1 MSDPRS
7 RETCRTTAPTAEFGD
22 PRPLDDK
29 SGPERF
35 RQESER
41 WTVAGFEVPARR
53 STAIGMTQCG
63 SDTLPERHRTLATA
77 PEIDGKWGIRRSV
90 GRFFANT
97 RARCLVAL
105 LVLAVS
111 ATIVSPQPSTA
122 ADSASVIIYH
132 RFGEEKYRS
141 TNIRLE
147 QFEAHVSELSD
158 PRYNVLPLPHI
169 VDSLQNGKALP
180 DRSLAITI
188 DDAFLSVYTEAWPRL
203 RAAGLPFTLFV
214 ATQAVDVN
222 RPNYMSWD
230 QIRQLHRAGVTIGS
244 QTHTHLDM
252 PVASAEK
259 NRQELEA
266 SNRSF
271 LENLGVVPDI
281 IAYPFG
287 QYSLAVRTVVIDA
300 GFRAG
305 FGQHSGIVHSGSD
318 MFYLPRFAMNE
329 IFGDIERLRIVAN
342 ALPLRVRDFVP
353 VDPLI
358 SPAANPPAVGF
369 TVANEL
375 TRQLGRL
382 RCYGNSGGELTLELL
397 GPRVEIRFAAA
408 LPEGRSRINCTMPA
422 PNGRWRWFGKQFYL
436 PNP

>member
-1 MSDPRS
+1 M
-7 RETCRTTAPTAEFGD
+7 G
-22 PRPLDDK
+22 K
-29 SGPERF
+29 F
-35 RQESER
+35 R
-41 WTVAGFEVPARR
+41 AR
-53 STAIGMTQCG
+53 
-63 SDTLPERHRTLATA
+63 
-77 PEIDGKWGIRRSV
+77 
-90 GRFFANT
+90 T
-97 RARCLVAL
+97 RAAWLAAL
-105 LVLAVS
+105 LILA
-111 ATIVSPQPSTA
+111 AGAAAFSPQPSSA

-141 TNIRLE
+141 TNIRLD
-147 QFEAHVSELSD
+147 QFEAHIRELSD
-158 PRYNVLPLPHI
+158 PRYNVLPLPRI

-222 RPNYMSWD
+222 RPGYMSWD
-230 QIRQLHRAGVTIGS
+230 QIRELHRAGVTIGS

-259 NRQELEA
+259 NRQELEV
-266 SNRSF
+266 SNRRF
-271 LENLGVVPDI
+271 LDNLGAAPDI

-287 QYSLAVRTVVIDA
+287 QYSLAVRKVTMEA

-305 FGQHSGIVHSGSD
+305 FGQHSGILHSGSD

-342 ALPLRVRDFVP
+342 ALPLPVRDFVP
-353 VDPLI
+353 EDPLL
-358 SPAANPPAVGF
+358 SPAANPPALGF
-369 TVANEL
+369 TVADEL
-375 TRQLGRL
+375 TGQLGRL

-422 PNGRWRWFGKQFYL
+422 PDGRWRWFGKQFYL
-436 PNP
+436 PGS

>member
-1 MSDPRS
+1 MWRIRHSIGKFFTRI
-7 RETCRTTAPTAEFGD
+7 R
-22 PRPLDDK
+22 
-29 SGPERF
+29 
-35 RQESER
+35 
-41 WTVAGFEVPARR
+41 AGR
-53 STAIGMTQCG
+53 
-63 SDTLPERHRTLATA
+63 LA
-77 PEIDGKWGIRRSV
+77 
-90 GRFFANT
+90 
-97 RARCLVAL
+97 AL
-105 LVLAVS
+105 LVLLAGAMV
-111 ATIVSPQPSTA
+111 ISPQSTSA
-122 ADSASVIIYH
+122 ANSASVIIYH

-147 QFEAHVSELSD
+147 QFEAHIRELSE

-169 VDSLQNGKALP
+169 IDSLQNGKALP
-180 DRSLAITI
+180 DRTVAITI
-188 DDAFLSVYTEAWPRL
+188 DDAFLSVFTEAWPRL

-214 ATQAVDVN
+214 ATQAVDVD
-222 RPNYMSWD
+222 RQGYMTWD
-230 QIRQLHRAGVTIGS
+230 QIRILHRNGVTIGS

-259 NRQELEA
+259 NRQELEI

-271 LENLGVVPDI
+271 LKNLGVVPEI

-287 QYSLAVRTVVIDA
+287 QYSLAVRKVVIEA
-300 GFRAG
+300 GFRTG
-305 FGQHSGIVHSGSD
+305 FGQHSGILHSGSD

-353 VDPLI
+353 EDPLL
-358 SPAANPPAVGF
+358 SAAVNPPAVGF
-369 TVANEL
+369 TVVGEL

-382 RCYGNSGGELTLELL
+382 RCYGNSGGELALEFL

-436 PNP
+436 PKS

>member
-1 MSDPRS
+1 MQYGKPGGVS
-7 RETCRTTAPTAEFGD
+7 REFRCAPKTVPGTGGARSVRRLTG
-22 PRPLDDK
+22 
-29 SGPERF
+29 RF
-35 RQESER
+35 R
-41 WTVAGFEVPARR
+41 ARIR
-53 STAIGMTQCG
+53 AT
-63 SDTLPERHRTLATA
+63 RLA
-77 PEIDGKWGIRRSV
+77 
-90 GRFFANT
+90 
-97 RARCLVAL
+97 AL
-105 LVLAVS
+105 LVLA
-111 ATIVSPQPSTA
+111 AGAAALSPQPSSA

-141 TNIRLE
+141 TNIRLD
-147 QFEAHVSELSD
+147 QFEAHIRELSD
-158 PRYNVLPLPHI
+158 SRYNVLPLPRI
-169 VDSLQNGKALP
+169 IDSLQTGKALP

-214 ATQAVDVN
+214 ATQAVDAN
-222 RPNYMSWD
+222 RAGYMSWD
-230 QIRQLHRAGVTIGS
+230 QIRTLHRAGVTIGS

-259 NRQELEA
+259 NREELEV

-271 LENLGVVPDI
+271 LDNLGAIPHI

-287 QYSLAVRTVVIDA
+287 QYSLAVRKVVIAA

-305 FGQHSGIVHSGSD
+305 FGQHSGILHSGSD

-353 VDPLI
+353 DDPLL
-358 SPAANPPAVGF
+358 SRGANPPAVGF
-369 TVANEL
+369 TVADEL
-375 TRQLGRL
+375 TGQLGRL
-382 RCYGNSGGELTLELL
+382 RCYGNSGGELSLELL
-397 GPRVEIRFAAA
+397 GPRVEIRFATA

-422 PNGRWRWFGKQFYL
+422 PDGRWRWFGKQFYL
-436 PNP
+436 PGS

>member
-1 MSDPRS
+1 MLTPRS
-7 RETCRTTAPTAEFGD
+7 AASGLARHRKPGGGPPGLRRAPETASATGGAWRI
-22 PRPLDDK
+22 
-29 SGPERF
+29 
-35 RQESER
+35 
-41 WTVAGFEVPARR
+41 RR
-53 STAIGMTQCG
+53 ST
-63 SDTLPERHRTLATA
+63 
-77 PEIDGKWGIRRSV
+77 GKFRAR
-90 GRFFANT
+90 T
-97 RARCLVAL
+97 RAAWLAAL
-105 LVLAVS
+105 LILA
-111 ATIVSPQPSTA
+111 AGAAAFSPQPSSA

-141 TNIRLE
+141 TNIRLD
-147 QFEAHVSELSD
+147 QFEAHIRELSD
-158 PRYNVLPLPHI
+158 PRYNVLPLPRI

-214 ATQAVDVN
+214 ATQAVDVK
-222 RPNYMSWD
+222 RPGYMSWD
-230 QIRQLHRAGVTIGS
+230 QIRELHRAGVTIGS

-259 NRQELEA
+259 NRQELEV
-266 SNRSF
+266 SNRRF
-271 LENLGVVPDI
+271 LDNLGAVPDI

-287 QYSLAVRTVVIDA
+287 QYSLAVRKVTMEA

-305 FGQHSGIVHSGSD
+305 FGQHSGILHSGSD

-342 ALPLRVRDFVP
+342 ALPLPVRDFVP
-353 VDPLI
+353 EDPLL
-358 SPAANPPAVGF
+358 SPAANPPALGF
-369 TVANEL
+369 TVADEL
-375 TRQLGRL
+375 TGQLGRL

-422 PNGRWRWFGKQFYL
+422 PDGRWRWFGKQFYL
-436 PNP
+436 PGS